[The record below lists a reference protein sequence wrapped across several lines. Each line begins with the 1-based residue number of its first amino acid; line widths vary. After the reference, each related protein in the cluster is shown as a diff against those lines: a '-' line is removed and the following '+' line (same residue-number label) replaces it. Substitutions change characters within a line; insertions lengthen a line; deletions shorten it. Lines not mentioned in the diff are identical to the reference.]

1 MKILLL
7 DIETAPH
14 KVYTWGLWK
23 QNVALNQIE
32 EAGYTLCWAA
42 KWVGQKE
49 MMFSSIFKHG
59 TKKMLEGV
67 YALINEADAVVH
79 YNGNRFDI
87 PTLNQEFLKA
97 GMSPPKSPIN
107 IDLLLTARRRFR
119 LPSNKLSYV
128 AEYLGLGE
136 KVKHKGMGLWRDCM
150 AGDESAWKTMERYN
164 KQDVRLLEDVYTKL
178 LPWIPNH
185 PNHALFTDKDVIV
198 CPNCGSHHLQRRGFY
213 HTKTL
218 SYQRFQC
225 QSCGAWSRERLT
237 SLDLEKR
244 RNVLVGTI

>member
-23 QNVALNQIE
+23 QNVAINQIE

-49 MMFSSIFKHG
+49 MMFQSIFSDRKE
-59 TKKMLEGV
+59 KMLR
-67 YALINEADAVVH
+67 AIHKLISEADAVIH

-87 PTLNQEFLKA
+87 PTLNQEFLKE
-97 GMSPPKSPIN
+97 GMSPSKSPIN

-119 LPSNKLSYV
+119 LPSNKLSYI
-128 AEYLGLGE
+128 AEYLELGE
-136 KVKHKGMGLWRDCM
+136 KVKHKGMQLWRDCM
-150 AGDESAWKTMERYN
+150 AGDASAWKIMERYN
-164 KQDVRLLEDVYTKL
+164 KQDVRLLEDVYKKL

-185 PNHALFTDKDVIV
+185 PNHALFSNKAVPV
-198 CPNCGSHHLQRRGFY
+198 CPNCGSHNLQRRGFY

-218 SYQRFQC
+218 SYQRYQC
-225 QSCGAWSRERLT
+225 QSCGAWNRERLT
-237 SLDLEKR
+237 SLDVEKR

>member
-14 KVYTWGLWK
+14 RAYVWGLWK

-42 KWVGQKE
+42 KWVGEKE
-49 MMFSSIFKHG
+49 MKYSSIFKDG
-59 TKKMLEGV
+59 KKAMLLAV
-67 YALINEADAVVH
+67 HALLEEADAVVH

-97 GMSPPKSPIN
+97 GMKPPKSPIN

-128 AEYLGLGE
+128 AEYLSLGE
-136 KVKHKGMGLWRDCM
+136 KVKHKGMSLWRDCM
-150 AGDESAWKTMERYN
+150 AGDASAWKIMERYN
-164 KQDVRLLEDVYTKL
+164 KQDVSLLEEVYKKL
-178 LPWIPNH
+178 LAWIPNH
-185 PNHALFTDKDVIV
+185 PNHALFSNKTVPV
-198 CPNCGSHHLQRRGFY
+198 CPNCGSHNLQKRGFY

-237 SLDLEKR
+237 SLDIEKR

>member
-14 KVYTWGLWK
+14 RAYVWGLWK

-42 KWVGQKE
+42 KWVGKKE
-49 MMFSSIFKHG
+49 MMFSSSFNDNVE
-59 TKKMLEGV
+59 KMLLAIH
-67 YALINEADAVVH
+67 ALLEEADAVIH

-97 GMSPPKSPIN
+97 GMKPPKSPIN

-128 AEYLGLGE
+128 AEYLGVGE
-136 KVKHKGMGLWRDCM
+136 KVSHKGMQLWRDCM
-150 AGDESAWKTMERYN
+150 AGDRNAWKTMERYN
-164 KQDVRLLEDVYTKL
+164 KQDVTLLEAVYEKL

-185 PNHALFTDKDVIV
+185 PNHALFTDKDVPV
-198 CPNCGSHHLQRRGFY
+198 CPNCGSFHLQRRGFY

-237 SLDLEKR
+237 NLSLEKK
-244 RNVLVGTI
+244 RNVLVGVM

>member
-14 KVYTWGLWK
+14 RAYVWGLWK
-23 QNVALNQIE
+23 QNVAINQIE

-42 KWVGQKE
+42 KWVGNKE
-49 MMFSSIFKHG
+49 MKYSSIFKDG
-59 TKKMLEGV
+59 KKTMLLAIH
-67 YALINEADAVVH
+67 ALLEEADAVIH

-87 PTLNQEFLKA
+87 PTLNQEFLKE
-97 GMSPPKSPIN
+97 GMAPPKSPIN

-128 AEYLGLGE
+128 AGYLELGE
-136 KVKHKGMGLWRDCM
+136 MVKHKGMELWRDCM
-150 AGDESAWKTMERYN
+150 AGDSSAWKTMERYN
-164 KQDVRLLEDVYTKL
+164 KQDVRLLEAVYNKL
-178 LPWIPNH
+178 LPWVPNH
-185 PNHALFTDKDVIV
+185 PNHALFSNETVPV
-198 CPNCGSHHLQRRGFY
+198 CPNCGSRHLQRRGFY

-225 QSCGAWSRERLT
+225 QNCGAWSRERLT
-237 SLDLEKR
+237 SLDIEKR
-244 RNVLVGTI
+244 RSVLVGVI